1 MLGKPNKTEL
11 RKILPRHPQPNLPLL
26 PTVKAQSVRPWVGPQ
41 TQVWVFIDQAKP
53 ILPSI
58 IWGVKM
64 ECGNTLA
71 TISFL
76 FPIIFNNVNAWFN
89 LFPAL

>member
-1 MLGKPNKTEL
+1 MQNA
-11 RKILPRHPQPNLPLL
+11 PR
-26 PTVKAQSVRPWVGPQ
+26 TSTAQFASSANCQSSECQAVAGPQ
-41 TQVWVFIDQAKP
+41 AQVWVFTDQAKP

-76 FPIIFNNVNAWFN
+76 LPIIFNNVNAWFN